1 MIDMSFELEVIAF
14 DLFSCLVAENAGAH
28 RIELCANPH
37 EGGTTPSFGMMRMAR
52 KASSIQLFPI
62 VRPRGGDFLYD
73 KAEFLSMIEDIK
85 IAKNEGCD
93 GVVIGMLKKD
103 GAIDIDACH
112 DLIHHANGM
121 EVTFHRAFDRVNDQQ
136 KALEDIIKLGCTRIL
151 TSGGYPTAMEGKDQL
166 QQLVSLADNRIKIM
180 VGSGIRSSN
189 IKEIQSHTKASVF
202 HASARKTVSS
212 MMNYQHAS
220 MHELL
225 EKISIDEQEV
235 RLLRSA
241 LDEIFA

>member
-1 MIDMSFELEVIAF
+1 MSFELEVIAF

-151 TSGGYPTAMEGKDQL
+151 TSGGYPTAMEGKDNL
-166 QQLVSLADNRIKIM
+166 QQLVSLANHRIKIM

>member
-1 MIDMSFELEVIAF
+1 MSFELEVIAF

-52 KASSIQLFPI
+52 KASSIKLFPI
-62 VRPRGGDFLYD
+62 IRPRGGDFIYD

-136 KALEDIIKLGCTRIL
+136 KALEDVIKLGCTRIL
-151 TSGGYPTAMEGKDQL
+151 TSGGHPTAMEGKDQL
-166 QQLVSLADNRIKIM
+166 QKLVSLASNRIKIM

-212 MMNYQHAS
+212 MMDYEHAS

-235 RLLRSA
+235 RLLRSV

>member
-1 MIDMSFELEVIAF
+1 MI
-14 DLFSCLVAENAGAH
+14 
-28 RIELCANPH
+28 
-37 EGGTTPSFGMMRMAR
+37 RMAR

-62 VRPRGGDFLYD
+62 VRPRGGDYLYD

-112 DLIHHANGM
+112 DLIHHTNGM
-121 EVTFHRAFDRVNDQQ
+121 EVTFHRAFDRVTDQQ
-136 KALEDIIKLGCTRIL
+136 KALEDVIKLGCTRIL
-151 TSGGYPTAMEGKDQL
+151 TSGGYPTAMKGKDHV

-220 MHELL
+220 MHEQL

>member
-1 MIDMSFELEVIAF
+1 MSFELEVIAF

-62 VRPRGGDFLYD
+62 IRPRGGDFIYD

-136 KALEDIIKLGCTRIL
+136 KALEDVIKLGCTRIL
-151 TSGGYPTAMEGKDQL
+151 TSGGHPTAMEGKDQL
-166 QQLVSLADNRIKIM
+166 QKLVSLASNRIKIM

-212 MMNYQHAS
+212 MMDYEHAS

-235 RLLRSA
+235 RLLRSV

>member
-1 MIDMSFELEVIAF
+1 MSFELEVIAF

-52 KASSIQLFPI
+52 KSSSIQLFPI
-62 VRPRGGDFLYD
+62 IRPRGGDFLYD

-136 KALEDIIKLGCTRIL
+136 KALEDVIKLGCTRIL
-151 TSGGYPTAMEGKDQL
+151 TSGGHPTAMEGKDQL
-166 QQLVSLADNRIKIM
+166 QQLVSLAGNRIKIM

-212 MMNYQHAS
+212 MMDYQHAS
-220 MHELL
+220 MHEQL

>member
-1 MIDMSFELEVIAF
+1 MSFELEVIAF

-62 VRPRGGDFLYD
+62 IRPRGGDFIYD

-121 EVTFHRAFDRVNDQQ
+121 EVTFHRAFDRVNDQE
-136 KALEDIIKLGCTRIL
+136 KALEEVIKLGCTRIL
-151 TSGGYPTAMEGKDQL
+151 TSGGHPTAMEGKDQL
-166 QQLVSLADNRIKIM
+166 QQLVSLAGNRIKIM

-212 MMNYQHAS
+212 MMDYEHAS

-241 LDEIFA
+241 LEEIFA

>member
-1 MIDMSFELEVIAF
+1 MSFELEVIAF

-166 QQLVSLADNRIKIM
+166 QQLVSLANHRIKIM

>member
-1 MIDMSFELEVIAF
+1 MSFELEVIAF
-14 DLFSCLVAENAGAH
+14 DLASCISAEKAGAH

-37 EGGTTPSFGMMRMAR
+37 EGGTTPSFGMMHMAR

-62 VRPRGGDFLYD
+62 IRPRGGDFLYD
-73 KAEFLSMIEDIK
+73 KAEFFSMIEDIK

-112 DLIHHANGM
+112 DLIHHAKGM

-136 KALEDIIKLGCTRIL
+136 KALEDVIMLGCTRIL
-151 TSGGYPTAMEGKDQL
+151 TSGGHPTAMEGKDQL
-166 QQLVSLADNRIKIM
+166 QQLVSLAGNRIKIM
-180 VGSGIRSSN
+180 VGSGIKSTN
-189 IKEIQSHTKASVF
+189 IKEIQSHTKAQVF
-202 HASARKTVSS
+202 HASARKTVYS
-212 MMNYQHAS
+212 MMDYQHAS
-220 MHELL
+220 MKEQL

-235 RLLRSA
+235 RLLRSS

>member
-1 MIDMSFELEVIAF
+1 MSFELEVIAF

-62 VRPRGGDFLYD
+62 IRPRGGDFIYD

-136 KALEDIIKLGCTRIL
+136 KALEDVIKLGCTRIL
-151 TSGGYPTAMEGKDQL
+151 TSGGHPTAMEGKDQL
-166 QQLVSLADNRIKIM
+166 QQLVSLAGNRIKIM

-212 MMNYQHAS
+212 MMDYQHAS
-220 MHELL
+220 MHEQL

>member
-136 KALEDIIKLGCTRIL
+136 KALEDVIKLGCTRIL

-220 MHELL
+220 MHEQL

>member
-1 MIDMSFELEVIAF
+1 MSFELEVIAF

>member
-1 MIDMSFELEVIAF
+1 MSFELEVIAF

-103 GAIDIDACH
+103 GSIDINACH

-121 EVTFHRAFDRVNDQQ
+121 EVTFHRAFDRVTDQQ

-212 MMNYQHAS
+212 KMNYQHAS
-220 MHELL
+220 MHEQL

>member
-1 MIDMSFELEVIAF
+1 MSFELEVIAF
-14 DLFSCLVAENAGAH
+14 DLFSCLVAENVGAH

-62 VRPRGGDFLYD
+62 IRPRGGDFLYD

-136 KALEDIIKLGCTRIL
+136 KALEDVIKLGCTRIL
-151 TSGGYPTAMEGKDQL
+151 TSGGHPTAVEGKDQL
-166 QQLVSLADNRIKIM
+166 QQLVSLASNRIKIM

-212 MMNYQHAS
+212 MMDYEHAS

>member
-1 MIDMSFELEVIAF
+1 MSFELEVIAF
-14 DLFSCLVAENAGAH
+14 DLFSCLVAENAGVH

-62 VRPRGGDFLYD
+62 IRPRGGDFIYD

-121 EVTFHRAFDRVNDQQ
+121 EVTFHRAFDRVNDQE
-136 KALEDIIKLGCTRIL
+136 KALEEVIKLGCTRIL
-151 TSGGYPTAMEGKDQL
+151 TSGGHPTAMEGKDQL
-166 QQLVSLADNRIKIM
+166 QQLVSLAGNRIKIM

-212 MMNYQHAS
+212 MMDYEHAS

-235 RLLRSA
+235 RLLRYA
-241 LDEIFA
+241 LEEIFA

>member
-62 VRPRGGDFLYD
+62 IRPRGGDFLYD

-136 KALEDIIKLGCTRIL
+136 KALEDVIKLGCTRIL
-151 TSGGYPTAMEGKDQL
+151 TSGGHPTAMEGKDQL
-166 QQLVSLADNRIKIM
+166 QKLVSLASNRIKIM

-212 MMNYQHAS
+212 MMDYQHAS
-220 MHELL
+220 MHEQL

-235 RLLRSA
+235 RLLRSV

>member
-1 MIDMSFELEVIAF
+1 MSFELEVIAF

-62 VRPRGGDFLYD
+62 IRPRGGDFIYD

-136 KALEDIIKLGCTRIL
+136 KALEDVIKLGCTRIL
-151 TSGGYPTAMEGKDQL
+151 TSGGHPTAMEGKDQL
-166 QQLVSLADNRIKIM
+166 QQLVSLAGNRIKIM

-212 MMNYQHAS
+212 MMDYEHAS

-235 RLLRSA
+235 RLLRSV

>member
-1 MIDMSFELEVIAF
+1 MSFELEVIAF

-37 EGGTTPSFGMMRMAR
+37 EGGTTPSFGMMRMSR
-52 KASSIQLFPI
+52 KATSIQLFPI
-62 VRPRGGDFLYD
+62 IRPRGGDFLYD

-220 MHELL
+220 MHEQL

>member
-1 MIDMSFELEVIAF
+1 MSFELEVIAF

-62 VRPRGGDFLYD
+62 IRPRGGDFIYD

-121 EVTFHRAFDRVNDQQ
+121 EVTFHRAFDRVNDQE
-136 KALEDIIKLGCTRIL
+136 KALEEVIKLGCTRIL
-151 TSGGYPTAMEGKDQL
+151 TSGGHPTAMEGKDQL
-166 QQLVSLADNRIKIM
+166 QQLVSLAGNRIKIM

-212 MMNYQHAS
+212 MMDYEHAS
-220 MHELL
+220 MHGLL

-241 LDEIFA
+241 LEEIFA

>member
-1 MIDMSFELEVIAF
+1 MSFELEVIAF
-14 DLFSCLVAENAGAH
+14 DQFSCLVAENAGAH

-62 VRPRGGDFLYD
+62 IRPRGGDFLYD

-136 KALEDIIKLGCTRIL
+136 KALEDVIKLGCTRIL
-151 TSGGYPTAMEGKDQL
+151 TSGGHPTAMEGKDQL
-166 QQLVSLADNRIKIM
+166 QQLVSLAGNRIKIM

-212 MMNYQHAS
+212 MMDYQHAS
-220 MHELL
+220 MHEQL